1 MWLALR
7 VACGV
12 QIGNP
17 RRFSRGGN
25 SGVHRPRNRE
35 DVAGSQPAMNTVYPR
50 TSSLATVSLIFGIL
64 AYIFLP
70 GIGALVAVICGHSAR
85 AEIRRA
91 PPGTIE
97 GDGLALAGLILG
109 WIQIVCGII
118 ALGFLILLA
127 LGAIAF
133 AGFR

>member
-1 MWLALR
+1 
-7 VACGV
+7 
-12 QIGNP
+12 
-17 RRFSRGGN
+17 
-25 SGVHRPRNRE
+25 
-35 DVAGSQPAMNTVYPR
+35 MNTVYPR
-50 TSSLATVSLIFGIL
+50 TSSLAIVSLIFGIL

-91 PPGTIE
+91 PPGTVE
-97 GDGLALAGLILG
+97 GDGLALTGLILG

>member
-1 MWLALR
+1 
-7 VACGV
+7 
-12 QIGNP
+12 
-17 RRFSRGGN
+17 
-25 SGVHRPRNRE
+25 
-35 DVAGSQPAMNTVYPR
+35 MNTVYPR
-50 TSSLATVSLIFGIL
+50 TSSLAIVSLVFGIL

-91 PPGTIE
+91 PPGTVE

-109 WIQIVCGII
+109 WIQIACGII

>member
-1 MWLALR
+1 
-7 VACGV
+7 
-12 QIGNP
+12 
-17 RRFSRGGN
+17 
-25 SGVHRPRNRE
+25 
-35 DVAGSQPAMNTVYPR
+35 MNTVYPR
-50 TSSLATVSLIFGIL
+50 TSSLAIVSLIFGIL